1 MKETDKKKLVK
12 LLAVGGAGVIAYTVL
27 APSGGA
33 MFSGSGAGGLGLPST
48 GDGGGGAEESGG
60 AAVFNIPSMP
70 SFEGFGADTEESITD
85 VLPSPT
91 SMAAPVVKKD
101 DAFVF
106 GGASSLRS
114 SSPTASFGGSWDE
127 PDKPDKGGL
136 VQGVADF
143 AYNVSGL
150 RLIEEGSRSVYKDV
164 FGMKEK
170 TAKAA
175 VPKKIASQGTKDS
188 FKSFAT
194 GGFFA
199 PPTARTSSGGVPS
212 TYAMHEYL
220 KKRQK
225 GRAKSAA
232 DSASDRA
239 SGTGAW
245 SGFSRMT
252 GENKVAGWKQ
262 VGAKKPT
269 RAGQPDR
276 Y

>member
-12 LLAVGGAGVIAYTVL
+12 LLAVGGAGVVAYAVM

-48 GDGGGGAEESGG
+48 GDGGAGAEGSGG
-60 AAVFNIPSMP
+60 AAVFNIPAMP
-70 SFEGFGADTEESITD
+70 AFEGFGDAEESVTD
-85 VLPSPT
+85 VLPSPA
-91 SMAAPVVKKD
+91 SMADPVLKKD
-101 DAFVF
+101 EPFVF
-106 GGASSLRS
+106 GGASSIRS
-114 SSPTASFGGSWDE
+114 SSPKASFGGSWDE
-127 PDKPDKGGL
+127 PAKDYSGAPTRVRPAVGLGTASVVSDAAKGFW
-136 VQGVADF
+136 DF
-143 AYNVSGL
+143 TVGL
-150 RLIEEGSRSVYKDV
+150 RGGDV
-164 FGMKEK
+164 VEK
-170 TAKAA
+170 VVT
-175 VPKKIASQGTKDS
+175 PKKVTTQATKDS

-194 GGFFA
+194 GEYFKAGISK
-199 PPTARTSSGGVPS
+199 SSGGIPS
-212 TYAMHEYL
+212 EYL
-220 KKRQK
+220 RNEYIKKRAK
-225 GRAKSAA
+225 GASKRAA
-232 DSASDRA
+232 DNAADRA